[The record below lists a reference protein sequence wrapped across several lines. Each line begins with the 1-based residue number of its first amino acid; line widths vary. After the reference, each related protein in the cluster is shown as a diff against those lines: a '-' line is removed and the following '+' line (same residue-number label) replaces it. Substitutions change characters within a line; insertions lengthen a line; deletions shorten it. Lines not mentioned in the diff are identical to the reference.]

1 MLKPVDL
8 EKVKDL
14 ASRYVSAH
22 NTQPAKWFIKGK
34 EFLLTDDESRKLP
47 FADPNSHDHLVSIG
61 AALETMKIALSGFGF
76 GLKVLS
82 QSLRPCVEI
91 RCELVEVSET
101 DPLFPFLEN
110 RRSVR
115 NKFRKANCS
124 EKSALKSQFLNKAN
138 IKLVEDKKT
147 ITEVANDF
155 NRANYH
161 FLGQKDYLA
170 ELNEWLRFDRSDSSF
185 TEDGLNP
192 EAMYLSQV
200 EAFGAKYVLKPSIF
214 SILKKMGL
222 AKTMID
228 EKSKVLSATAIA
240 FLVVKEET
248 DEISRGSF
256 FMRTWLE
263 FTQIGFSLN
272 PLSCLTDF
280 TFYNEKWS
288 KRLHLN
294 SDEYLLNAFR
304 VGPTPEKLASNFR
317 LPKEKVFLEK
327 EI

>member
-115 NKFRKANCS
+115 NKFRKANLS
-124 EKSALKSQFLNKAN
+124 EKSALKNQFLNNVN

-170 ELNEWLRFDRSDSSF
+170 ELNEWLRFDRSD
-185 TEDGLNP
+185 
-192 EAMYLSQV
+192 
-200 EAFGAKYVLKPSIF
+200 SIF

-263 FTQIGFSLN
+263 CTQIGFSLN